1 MTTDPFTDAARR
13 RGEAMIRAACH
24 TCREATEERNTGMGR
39 ARIAAFLT
47 HHQGHDAERYYR

>member
-1 MTTDPFTDAARR
+1 MIPSAV
-13 RGEAMIRAACH
+13 IRAACH